1 MAQRTKQLAR
11 NHKTVLQSFSIEAA
25 PPSNLRPPS
34 DRAVSIF
41 DLGMKW
47 NDLRLVVL
55 ISGVVVAIYVLIL
68 AFGAIAPAGH

>member
-11 NHKTVLQSFSIEAA
+11 NHKTVLRSFSIEVA
-25 PPSNLRPPS
+25 PPSNLRHPF
-34 DRAVSIF
+34 DRTVSIF

-47 NDLRLVVL
+47 SDLRLVVL
-55 ISGVVVAIYVLIL
+55 ILGVVVAIYALTL